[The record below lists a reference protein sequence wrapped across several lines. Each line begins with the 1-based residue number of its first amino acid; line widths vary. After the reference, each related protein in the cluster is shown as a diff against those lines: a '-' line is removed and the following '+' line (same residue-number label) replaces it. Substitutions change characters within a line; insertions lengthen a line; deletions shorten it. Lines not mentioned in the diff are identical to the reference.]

1 MLESIFLLY
10 FNQEAGQFKNRNIN
24 SKNAILKLYNRQS
37 IQQSINSKTSIN
49 KTNAQ
54 PTRTYTLNYQHIRYY
69 RAKTKTLKIKLTI
82 LKFSSFSTTLTI
94 CLKLTIKLTARNI
107 RIAKQPF
114 NKNKPNH

>member
-54 PTRTYTLNYQHIRYY
+54 PIRTYTLNYQLIKHY
-69 RAKTKTLKIKLTI
+69 RTKTRTLKSQINNTKVFII
-82 LKFSSFSTTLTI
+82 LDNPHHS
-94 CLKLTIKLTARNI
+94 LKT
-107 RIAKQPF
+107 
-114 NKNKPNH
+114 HS